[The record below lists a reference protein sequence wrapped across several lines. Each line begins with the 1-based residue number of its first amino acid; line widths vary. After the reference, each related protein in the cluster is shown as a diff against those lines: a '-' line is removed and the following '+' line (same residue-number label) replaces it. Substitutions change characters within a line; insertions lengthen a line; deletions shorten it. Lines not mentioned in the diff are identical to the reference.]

1 MTHSTQYAALSTA
14 LAGARVVVGVSG
26 GIACYKAVEL
36 VRGLMT
42 AGAVVD
48 VVMTAAAMRFVQ
60 PLTFAA
66 LTHRTVYTD
75 PWEAWEGD
83 EHGHVSLGEAAD
95 LLIVAPATANTIA
108 RLAAGLADDML
119 TITALATAAPLLLA
133 PAMDYLMIEHPAT
146 QANLRR
152 LVERGATIVG
162 PDSGRLASGAVGPG
176 RLVPP
181 ERIIAAAAELLA
193 GRGDLAGRHVVVT
206 AGGTQEPLDPVRFIG
221 NRSSG
226 KMGAALAAAAR
237 ARGARVTY
245 IAGPGAAPAPGTT
258 TISVT
263 TALEMQ
269 AAVAEAT
276 RAADALIMAAAV
288 ADYRPR
294 QAQTHKIKKSGDS
307 LTIELVRNPDIVGE
321 LDRPGLVKIGFAA
334 ETDDLLANARA
345 KLIAKGL
352 DLIAANDAVASIG
365 ADDSAVTL
373 LAGDG
378 SVTPLPAQPKT
389 TTARAIVERLVTLL
403 RDGPSGG
410 AAS

>member
-1 MTHSTQYAALSTA
+1 MTLSTSP

-26 GIACYKAVEL
+26 GIACYKAVEV

-48 VVMTAAAMRFVQ
+48 VVLTEAATRFVQ

-66 LTHRTVYTD
+66 LTHRKVYTD
-75 PWEAWEGD
+75 LWEPWAGD
-83 EHGHVSLGEAAD
+83 EHGHVSLGEQAD

-119 TITALATAAPLLLA
+119 TVTALATRAPLLLA
-133 PAMDYLMIEHPAT
+133 PAMDYLMVEHPAV
-146 QANLRR
+146 QANLR
-152 LVERGATIVG
+152 LLTERGATVVG
-162 PDSGRLASGAVGPG
+162 PDSGRLASGSVGPG
-176 RLVPP
+176 RLVAP
-181 ERIIAAAAELLA
+181 ERIVEAAAELLA

-206 AGGTQEPLDPVRFIG
+206 SGGTQEPLDPVRFIG

-226 KMGAALAAAAR
+226 KMGAALAAVALT
-237 ARGARVTY
+237 RGARVTY
-245 IAGPGAAPAPGTT
+245 IAGPGAAAAPGATT
-258 TISVT
+258 VPVM

-269 AAVAEAT
+269 VAVEEAT

-294 QAQTHKIKKSGDS
+294 AASDAKIKKKDAAS
-307 LTIELVRNPDIVGE
+307 LTIELVPNPDIVAGIN
-321 LDRPGLVKIGFAA
+321 RPGLVKIGFAA
-334 ETDDLLANARA
+334 ETNDLLANARTKLAA
-345 KLIAKGL
+345 KRL
-352 DLIAANDAVASIG
+352 DLIVANDAVASIG

-373 LAGDG
+373 LATDG

-389 TTARAIVERLVTLL
+389 ATARVIVDRLVALL
-403 RDGPSGG
+403 RDH
-410 AAS
+410 